1 MRKYTSCSNQ
11 NQSKSLREIKSKRLH
26 NGKKKTLS
34 ALYLAEILQQRVWN
48 LGESRG
54 KFREDSGATPLD
66 FKLPVED
73 RSSCRGPPLA
83 PLDPLLHCRPLTDR
97 EARTSLS
104 STHNTVKR
112 EKVVWLL
119 FLWMMSHP
127 DFVCMWMCAW
137 RTHKNERVEGLEKA
151 FPSLSP
157 PSFSIFFPFLILQA
171 E

>member
-11 NQSKSLREIKSKRLH
+11 NQSKSLREIKNKRLH

-48 LGESRG
+48 LGGSRG

-127 DFVCMWMCAW
+127 DFVYWALLPVPVCGCVHGEPIKM
-137 RTHKNERVEGLEKA
+137 KE
-151 FPSLSP
+151 
-157 PSFSIFFPFLILQA
+157 
-171 E
+171 

>member
-1 MRKYTSCSNQ
+1 MEKRKHCLRCTWLKSCSRGSGMWGKVVESSGRIQ
-11 NQSKSLREIKSKRLH
+11 VLH
-26 NGKKKTLS
+26 PLTL
-34 ALYLAEILQQRVWN
+34 
-48 LGESRG
+48 
-54 KFREDSGATPLD
+54 
-66 FKLPVED
+66 KLPVED

-83 PLDPLLHCRPLTDR
+83 PLDPLLRCRPLTDR

-127 DFVCMWMCAW
+127 DFVYWALLPVPVCGCV
-137 RTHKNERVEGLEKA
+137 HGEPIKNERVEGLEKA

-157 PSFSIFFPFLILQA
+157 PSFSIFFPFLLILQA